1 MIYWDLQFSVI
12 AVILLVEKVKKY
24 LYLWMKREK
33 QITRNT
39 TNIDSSISLLDKI
52 FSLIQM
58 SISWTTGA
66 IWILA
71 LSFSNLKTATF
82 SALQWKGKV
91 NAISVWSLLFHAGQ
105 KGSSECLMSVK
116 LMPVTNSNHEC
127 LLWEILDQ
135 HIEDHALCCSYEY

>member
-24 LYLWMKREK
+24 LLSMNEKRK
-33 QITRNT
+33 ANNKKHDKYRFFHT
-39 TNIDSSISLLDKI
+39 SLLDKI

-105 KGSSECLMSVK
+105 KGSSECLMRIACDDLYSYQLQPRMFTVGDIGS
-116 LMPVTNSNHEC
+116 TYWRSC
-127 LLWEILDQ
+127 SLL
-135 HIEDHALCCSYEY
+135 